1 MATAKPNMVSDVSTL
16 TRVPNRILES
26 LTDKMNL
33 CIGSAIH
40 DAIANNEQI
49 VIVNIGIGTL
59 SVNLADMQCKFVP
72 SKELKA
78 TIKRCISEKV
88 DPLEMQLEED
98 LYQKVLSLY
107 KEVL

>member
-1 MATAKPNMVSDVSTL
+1 MATTKPNIVSDVSTL

-26 LTDKMNL
+26 LTNKMNL

-40 DAIANNEQI
+40 DALENNEQM
-49 VIVNIGIGTL
+49 VIVNIGIGSL
-59 SVNLADMQCKFVP
+59 SVNLTDMQCKFVP
-72 SKELKA
+72 SKELKT

-98 LYQKVLSLY
+98 LYQKLLSLY
-107 KEVL
+107 KEAL